1 MAQPR
6 RPSSTAPAPTR
17 TRTLVAW
24 LSLAVLAVAL
34 PQPASAASSSS
45 RLAQRAQAPPALP
58 QGVSPAGD
66 YLCRIDADCQPC
78 PPDQVRPSS
87 SSSLPDFRL
96 AAADPDPPHRRAQLD
111 SPVCKLWGNRRP
123 LSCIPRL
130 AAPASHDLAASHP
143 PTSSSP
149 SSPDSARHPAS
160 TPPAPDPAAPAKSLS
175 PAEQELRDVI
185 DAGRRE
191 RRSGVV
197 LVAGDSPEWALAAR
211 LARRAASRE
220 GARGG
225 EEDDEDVEV
234 LEGTTRGVQ
243 DVLHTWEACPKVLR
257 QEYHDYF
264 EFIVRPSLPPLFPR
278 VQQLTLGGAP
288 SQMCNVAFAVVGGL
302 LLMYRPRTLALRQF
316 GRLAA
321 RIMQTEIS

>member
-1 MAQPR
+1 MPRPR
-6 RPSSTAPAPTR
+6 RSSPAPPPTR
-17 TRTLVAW
+17 TRALVAW
-24 LSLAVLAVAL
+24 LSLAVLVVSL
-34 PQPASAASSSS
+34 PQPASASASL
-45 RLAQRAQAPPALP
+45 LAPRAQSPPALP

-78 PPDQVRPSS
+78 PPDE
-87 SSSLPDFRL
+87 
-96 AAADPDPPHRRAQLD
+96 LD

-130 AAPASHDLAASHP
+130 AAPSSHNLAAAADRP
-143 PTSSSP
+143 PSSSSSSTSS

-160 TPPAPDPAAPAKSLS
+160 TPPAPGDDHRAPSRPLS

-185 DAGRRE
+185 DAGRRQRQ
-191 RRSGVV
+191 RRSAGVV

-211 LARRAASRE
+211 LARRARQA
-220 GARGG
+220 ADDD
-225 EEDDEDVEV
+225 DDEVEV

-243 DVLHTWEACPKVLR
+243 DVVHTWEACPKVLR

-264 EFIVRPSLPPLFPR
+264 EFI
-278 VQQLTLGGAP
+278 
-288 SQMCNVAFAVVGGL
+288 MCNVAFAVVGGL
-302 LLMYRPRTLALRQF
+302 LLMYRQRTLALRQF